1 MRDSIRLIS
10 AVAMAACAQTASGA
24 GDWRCATIGVGAEPA
39 PARAAAGFLERAVQI
54 YPSQLLGVVQSG
66 GRIYLVNARDDG
78 WSERVRLGLMELR
91 LAEPD
96 ITAARRFQVAASGV
110 GVTEIPAGDY
120 ACVTRERAGRHG
132 LALDEHGRMS
142 LAPGK
147 SVHLVDPREW
157 SVVVEVKAVGTE
169 PLDFREILALSGRS
183 GIYAGLSGR
192 SARPGGGGG
201 GSVQGAGG
209 VIEVAIGPSGRPDGA
224 VVITPRAE
232 ESGERA
238 DSVVAATPGVPP
250 APAPAPVAVAP
261 AVAAEPPAR
270 AAKADAPPAQ
280 PLQQISPAPSV
291 VATVEPAA
299 TIVLPRASTAQPARP
314 GATQSYDEYAKTMK
328 TLLEL
333 RRSGSVRSVSEM
345 TYVLPVIEDLRK
357 SH

>member
-1 MRDSIRLIS
+1 MRDSSRWIS
-10 AVAMAACAQTASGA
+10 AFVMAACALAASA
-24 GDWRCATIGVGAEPA
+24 ADDWRCAAIGVGAA
-39 PARAAAGFLERAVQI
+39 PALVAAASEFLDRAGQI
-54 YPSQLLGVVQSG
+54 YPSQLLGIVQSG
-66 GRIYLVNARDDG
+66 GRAYLVNARDDG

-96 ITAARRFQVAASGV
+96 ITAARRFQAAVSSA

-157 SVVVEVKAVGTE
+157 SVVVEVKAIGTE

-183 GIYAGLSGR
+183 GIYAGLTGR
-192 SARPGGGGG
+192 SARPGGG

-238 DSVVAATPGVPP
+238 DSVVAA
-250 APAPAPVAVAP
+250 APALVAK
-261 AVAAEPPAR
+261 PPAR
-270 AAKADAPPAQ
+270 VAKADAQPAQ
-280 PLQQISPAPSV
+280 PLPQIGPPPAV
-291 VATVEPAA
+291 IAAVEPAA
-299 TIVLPRASTAQPARP
+299 TIVLPRTSTMRPARP

-328 TLLEL
+328 MLLEL

-345 TYVLPVIEDLRK
+345 TYVLPAIEDLRK
-357 SH
+357 SR